1 MVKIFRKIKQKM
13 LTENK
18 FGKYLI
24 YAFGE
29 IILVVIGILIALSIN
44 NWNENRLNSKK
55 EAVILENIHKEFI
68 ANKKQLDT
76 VVFYHE
82 RIIKNCDKL
91 ISRFPIDIEKE
102 EFDSLTIYLSGTFY
116 GYTFNP
122 LQASVTSLTN
132 TSTFDIIKNRKLRDL
147 LISWNDLVKD
157 YQEEENQAKEYQM
170 TTYTSFFDKNFDYEF
185 NLNDKR
191 TNLGV
196 LQTFEFENMIKSRQS
211 QLIDIVEKSGEL
223 QILYN
228 SMDEII
234 KLTSQTNFIRE

>member
-1 MVKIFRKIKQKM
+1 MEK
-13 LTENK
+13 NK
-18 FGKYLI
+18 TGKYLK
-24 YAFGE
+24 YAIGE
-29 IILVVIGILIALSIN
+29 IVLVMIGILLALQVN
-44 NWNENRLNSKK
+44 NWNDNRLNSKK
-55 EAVILENIHKEFI
+55 EAVILENIHKEFT

-76 VVFYHE
+76 VVFYHK

-102 EFDSLTIYLSGTFY
+102 ELDSLSIYLGGTFS

-132 TSTFDIIKNRKLRDL
+132 TSSFNIIKSRKLRDL
-147 LISWNDLVKD
+147 LLSWNDLVKD
-157 YQEEENQAKEYQM
+157 YQEEENQAKEFQM
-170 TTYTSFFDKNFDYEF
+170 TTYMDFFNKNLDFNF
-185 NLNDKR
+185 NLKDKR

-196 LQTFEFENMIKSRQS
+196 LQTFEFENMIKSRKS
-211 QLIDIVEKSGEL
+211 FMKSIVDETGEL

-234 KLTSQTNFIRE
+234 KLTSQKDIY